1 MMIGM
6 ARELETFITQHTRLR
21 SELKLV
27 FIQARVLSRG
37 SYGRLRYYCILLV
50 MYIYT
55 TTTHMLTEHTSRISS
70 LHDDSDITH
79 LCCPLLL
86 LLLSL
91 VLETDDY
98 LSKY

>member
-1 MMIGM
+1 
-6 ARELETFITQHTRLR
+6 
-21 SELKLV
+21 
-27 FIQARVLSRG
+27 
-37 SYGRLRYYCILLV
+37 

-55 TTTHMLTEHTSRISS
+55 TTTHMLTKHTSRISS

-91 VLETDDY
+91 VLETDDI